1 MTSPM
6 KKFFKTI
13 LSDRQLTVGCVLLLL
28 LLFVAFAGPVLAP
41 YDPYYPSW
49 PPTTPTT
56 MAATS
61 SRSLARWPM
70 PSVRTTWAR
79 TYGR

>member
-1 MTSPM
+1 M

-41 YDPYYPSW
+41 YDPYYYGSDIL
-49 PPTTPTT
+49 
-56 MAATS
+56 S
-61 SRSLARWPM
+61 ILARWPM

>member
-1 MTSPM
+1 M

-41 YDPYYPSW
+41 YDPYY
-49 PPTTPTT
+49 
-56 MAATS
+56 
-61 SRSLARWPM
+61 
-70 PSVRTTWAR
+70 
-79 TYGR
+79 YGRAD

>member
-1 MTSPM
+1 M

-41 YDPYYPSW
+41 YDPYYYGSDILSIPGTVAHALGTNHLGQDIWS
-49 PPTTPTT
+49 
-56 MAATS
+56 MS
-61 SRSLARWPM
+61 SNAP
-70 PSVRTTWAR
+70 
-79 TYGR
+79 

>member
-13 LSDRQLTVGCVLLLL
+13 LSDRQLTVGCILLLL

-41 YDPYYPSW
+41 YDP
-49 PPTTPTT
+49 TT

-70 PSVRTTWAR
+70 PLVRTTWAR